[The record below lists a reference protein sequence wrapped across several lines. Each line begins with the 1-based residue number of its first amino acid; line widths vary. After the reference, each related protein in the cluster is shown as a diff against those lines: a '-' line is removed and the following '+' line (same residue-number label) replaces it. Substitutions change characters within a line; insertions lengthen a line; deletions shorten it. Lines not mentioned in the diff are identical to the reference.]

1 MEFLSQFGF
10 FFLASSL
17 EVTIMSGKRIGLNIS
32 LKSYLLLKLDFN
44 LVFDILDLEI
54 EVLDILFIGQDLVS
68 VE

>member
-10 FFLASSL
+10 FFLASGL